1 MKATELD
8 KVLSWSSEWVCES
21 VGKEGR
27 GIFFTGE
34 LEGNRCTGMEH
45 TWVIEKEGTKP
56 PGEGGGQLRV
66 KAPHHLCGCHTSVW
80 QPEQTRPLRAIR
92 CGWLAGRPGVCWRKK
107 FSVRNQQYL
116 HLSICSPTA
125 LTTVNLLESNDKKE
139 NINSFRKNFPVG
151 EIKKKILRQ
160 KKKKNL
166 MSSTDCFRKKRIM
179 QFNKRWWSLVDP
191 GHFTDPKPEERRRCR
206 RPQAGF
212 SFDF

>member
-1 MKATELD
+1 MSECVSLWVKKGEGFSSQE
-8 KVLSWSSEWVCES
+8 SW
-21 VGKEGR
+21 R
-27 GIFFTGE
+27 GIAA
-34 LEGNRCTGMEH
+34 LEWSTPEWLKRRALNHLVRGGAAESESSPH
-45 TWVIEKEGTKP
+45 TISVVVIL
-56 PGEGGGQLRV
+56 Q
-66 KAPHHLCGCHTSVW
+66 W

-92 CGWLAGRPGVCWRKK
+92 CGWVAGRPGVCWRKK

-160 KKKKNL
+160 KKKKKKNL

-179 QFNKRWWSLVDP
+179 QFNKRRWSLVDP

>member
-8 KVLSWSSEWVCES
+8 KVWVDRVSECVSLWVKKGEGFSSQRSW
-21 VGKEGR
+21 R
-27 GIFFTGE
+27 GIAA
-34 LEGNRCTGMEH
+34 LEWSTPEWLKRRALNH
-45 TWVIEKEGTKP
+45 LV
-56 PGEGGGQLRV
+56 GGQLRV

-92 CGWLAGRPGVCWRKK
+92 CGWVAGRPGVCWRKK

-160 KKKKNL
+160 KKKKL
-166 MSSTDCFRKKRIM
+166 DVFHR
-179 QFNKRWWSLVDP
+179 LL
-191 GHFTDPKPEERRRCR
+191 
-206 RPQAGF
+206 
-212 SFDF
+212 